1 MLKCLASS
9 VISAIDKGENT
20 EQSRTQRVL
29 VCEITSP
36 GKTLDGVYSDLWRLM
51 LWWFRCCLN
60 TSKWVCNGLVKHSR
74 AVSTWSELVILNS
87 PMSTMS
93 LKKFL
98 LKCTTSFFNTLQ
110 NISIRWFAVER
121 PTRKLLSPDT
131 LSPWWSLNN
140 RCASRITIFSVPAS
154 LRMILGKEFGSIIWS
169 N

>member
-1 MLKCLASS
+1 MLAQSYL
-9 VISAIDKGENT
+9 
-20 EQSRTQRVL
+20 QSRKEKIRNSRRVL
-29 VCEITSP
+29 VGEITSP
-36 GKTLDGVYSDLWRLM
+36 GKNLM
-51 LWWFRCCLN
+51 GFPATFDVL
-60 TSKWVCNGLVKHSR
+60 SCNDSNVVWIHLSESVSGLAKHRR

-98 LKCTTSFFNTLQ
+98 QKCTTSFINTLQ

-121 PTRKLLSPDT
+121 PTRKLFSPDI

-154 LRMILGKEFGSIIWS
+154 LRIILGKVFFSIIYL